1 MRTAVR
7 LSALTALSALAAIA
21 LSTGC
26 AERTPPPAAPT
37 TAATPVAVD
46 ADAAGGAATPPAAT
60 ATNEAPVEASPL
72 AVVLEDDALRLVET
86 ASGSTQRFGLGSDE
100 QAVVRAITRAL
111 PGPQTTTDG
120 SGDCAN
126 NTVHLRDADLVLY
139 FSEGTFAGWY
149 LGKRGTLRTAAGYG
163 VGSTR
168 AELDAVADPV
178 VGDEGLGLEFVAGSI
193 VGGLES
199 EAPDAKITDLR
210 SGDTCVMS

>member
-1 MRTAVR
+1 MTTPRRPVVVAVFA
-7 LSALTALSALAAIA
+7 ALLLGA
-21 LSTGC
+21 GC
-26 AERTPPPAAPT
+26 SERDPPPPAAPS
-37 TAATPVAVD
+37 ADVA
-46 ADAAGGAATPPAAT
+46 PAAT
-60 ATNEAPVEASPL
+60 DAGTPTDAPPPLDDATPAAPSAAASGL
-72 AVVLEDDALRLVET
+72 VVVLEDDALRVVET
-86 ASGSTQRFGLGSDE
+86 ASGSSQRFGLGSDE

-149 LGKRGTLRTAAGYG
+149 LGDRGTLRTAAGYG

-168 AELDAVADPV
+168 AELEAVADPD
-178 VGDEGLGLEFVAGSI
+178 VGDDGLGLEFVAGTI
-193 VGGLES
+193 VGGLDS
-199 EAPDAKITDLR
+199 ETADAKITDLR